1 MSYHEMLDQIK
12 AQKANPLPTPP
23 VSMTVQWFERNETE
37 RCYAAIVTFQEGP
50 GRLKLCIL
58 KPNGHPMH
66 KEGVLHRSDPVH
78 ANKHNTATM
87 RNGAWDYRP
96 GEGPLKSHREL
107 HLKELERREAAIVKA
122 MNDEQDMVAPQSA
135 K

>member
-1 MSYHEMLDQIK
+1 MSYQEQLEYIK
-12 AQKANPLPTPP
+12 AQKATPLPTPP
-23 VSMTVQWFERNETE
+23 VSATVQWFERNDPE
-37 RCYAAIVTFQEGP
+37 RCYAAIVTFHEGP
-50 GRLKLCIL
+50 GRLKLCII
-58 KPNGHPMH
+58 KPNGHLMH

-78 ANKHNTATM
+78 LVKHNTATM

-107 HLKELERREAAIVKA
+107 HLKELERREAALLRVMK
-122 MNDEQDMVAPQSA
+122 DEQDILAQPAA

>member
-1 MSYHEMLDQIK
+1 MSYQDKLDQIK
-12 AQKANPLPTPP
+12 QLKANPLPTPP

-50 GRLKLCIL
+50 GRVKLCIL

-66 KEGVLHRSDPVH
+66 KEGVAHRSDPVH
-78 ANKHNTATM
+78 AVKHNTATM

-107 HLKELERREAAIVKA
+107 HLKELERREAALLKA
-122 MNDEQDMVAPQSA
+122 MQDEQNILAQSSA